1 MKSLLFMLKS
11 CVVLLRSPRTLK
23 KTKTSNI
30 GRKLPVGPEDAQTT
44 TRSDYL
50 MTADGFVSKELQAA

>member
-1 MKSLLFMLKS
+1 MCGFIAKS
-11 CVVLLRSPRTLK
+11 TDLK
-23 KTKTSNI
+23 KKTSNI

>member
-1 MKSLLFMLKS
+1 MCGFIAKSKD
-11 CVVLLRSPRTLK
+11 LK
-23 KTKTSNI
+23 KKKKTSNI